1 MIRGIG
7 CDVVEVSRVADVLS
21 KHGERFVERLLTENE
36 RPLYRKRKA
45 LGDSHALAFVASRWA
60 VKEAVSKALGTGI
73 AEDVTFQSME
83 VMHNAK
89 GAPLMLFKDPL
100 KERLMQEGLFVHVS
114 ITDEKVSWQLLPWLS
129 RDLRGVRDGTACIGY
144 RRNST
149 YKR

>member
-7 CDVVEVSRVADVLS
+7 CDVVEVSRVADVIS

-45 LGDSHALAFVASRWA
+45 LGDSHAFAFVASRWA

-114 ITDEKVSWQLLPWLS
+114 ITDEKSVVAAFAVAEQRS
-129 RDLRGVRDGTACIGY
+129 
-144 RRNST
+144 
-149 YKR
+149 